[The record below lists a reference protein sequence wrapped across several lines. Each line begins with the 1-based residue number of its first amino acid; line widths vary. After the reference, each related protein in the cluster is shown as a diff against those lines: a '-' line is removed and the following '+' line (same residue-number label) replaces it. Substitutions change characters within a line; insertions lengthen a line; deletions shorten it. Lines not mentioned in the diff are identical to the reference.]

1 MISTGNK
8 MLSNIQGIPVISVIY
23 GLSLQLLY
31 GKLEKSLKCQKVWY
45 DFFWIFVFPV
55 CVLLSNSGHLVVAI
69 CQEIHP
75 ISTEPLV
82 GVY

>member
-55 CVLLSNSGHLVVAI
+55 CV
-69 CQEIHP
+69 
-75 ISTEPLV
+75 
-82 GVY
+82 

>member
-8 MLSNIQGIPVISVIY
+8 MLSNIQEIPVISVIY

-45 DFFWIFVFPV
+45 DFFWIIVFPV
-55 CVLLSNSGHLVVAI
+55 CV
-69 CQEIHP
+69 
-75 ISTEPLV
+75 
-82 GVY
+82 

>member
-8 MLSNIQGIPVISVIY
+8 MLSNIHGIPVISVIY

-45 DFFWIFVFPV
+45 DFLILQQLKIVWQAYI
-55 CVLLSNSGHLVVAI
+55 
-69 CQEIHP
+69 
-75 ISTEPLV
+75 
-82 GVY
+82 